1 MTNDPG
7 TVTLFVDEADDPTLF
22 GKGGKVVAANE
33 GCSRFFIAGKLEC
46 CGVDALST
54 DLERLRKDLV
64 ADPFFKSDRHSGIFN
79 KEHPPALESRAGV
92 GKMDR
97 EI

>member
-1 MTNDPG
+1 
-7 TVTLFVDEADDPTLF
+7 
-22 GKGGKVVAANE
+22 
-33 GCSRFFIAGKLEC
+33 
-46 CGVDALST
+46 VDALST

-79 KEHPPALESRAGV
+79 KEHPLALESRAGV